1 MAFFEENDDFEV
13 VHPAGPLEVRV
24 EQKLGLLNWN
34 FEELNMQLDAQLEKY
49 RGLVLTTEQMS
60 EAKKLRA
67 SLNNLAKKIND
78 RKIEVKKE
86 FCQPYAEFEE
96 QAKVLI
102 GKIKDVSGGIDA
114 QIKDYEGSKKEEK
127 RKRIEAWWAE
137 NGKQTVELEKIWKDS
152 WLNTTCSDEKW
163 MRELEAEKV
172 RISNDIYT
180 LSLMADKERPEKL
193 DFLLRE
199 YMKTLDV
206 RRTTD
211 AGEESER
218 AAEQARIEKERLE
231 QERLREEEKRAE
243 KAAKP
248 EPQPVPE
255 ANEAHEL
262 GPDDYLYSPT
272 FKLIDLTYSQA
283 MDLTNYMKK
292 NGLRF
297 VSVAKERRE
306 K

>member
-1 MAFFEENDDFEV
+1 MEETK
-13 VHPAGPLEVRV
+13 ALEVRV
-24 EQKLGLLNWN
+24 EQKLGILNWN
-34 FEELNMQLDAQLEKY
+34 FEELNRQLDVQLEKY
-49 RGLVLTTEQMS
+49 SGLTFTDDQMP
-60 EAKKLRA
+60 EAKKTRA
-67 SLNNLAKKIND
+67 ALNKVAKEIND
-78 RKIEVKKE
+78 RKIAVKKE
-86 FCQPYAEFEE
+86 FCAPYTEFEE
-96 QAKVLI
+96 QAKQLI
-102 GKIKDVSGGIDA
+102 RKINDVSGEIDA
-114 QIKDYEGSKKEEK
+114 QVKDYEEQRRADK
-127 RKRIEAWWAE
+127 RNRIEAWWAE
-137 NGKQTVELEKIWKDS
+137 NGKHTVDLEKIWKDN

-163 MRELEAEKV
+163 MHELEAEKV
-172 RISNDIYT
+172 RISNDIYS

-206 RRTTD
+206 RRTTE
-211 AGEESER
+211 AWEESER

-231 QERLREEEKRAE
+231 QERQQREAKRAE
-243 KAAKP
+243 MDAKP
-248 EPQPVPE
+248 APAETSEPKPE
-255 ANEAHEL
+255 K

-283 MDLTNYMKK
+283 KGLENYMKK

>member
-1 MAFFEENDDFEV
+1 MEETK
-13 VHPAGPLEVRV
+13 ALEVRI
-24 EQKLGLLNWN
+24 EQKLGILNWN
-34 FEELNMQLDAQLEKY
+34 FEELNRQLDVQLEKY
-49 RGLVLTTEQMS
+49 RGLTFTDDQMP
-60 EAKKLRA
+60 EAKKTRA
-67 SLNNLAKKIND
+67 ALNKVAKEIND
-78 RKIEVKKE
+78 RKIAVKKE
-86 FCQPYAEFEE
+86 FCAPYTEFEE
-96 QAKVLI
+96 QAKQLI
-102 GKIKDVSGGIDA
+102 RKINDVSGEIDA
-114 QIKDYEGSKKEEK
+114 QVKDYEEQRRADK

-163 MRELEAEKV
+163 KQELEAEKV

-180 LSLMADKERPEKL
+180 LSLMADKDRPEKL

-211 AGEESER
+211 AWEESER

-231 QERLREEEKRAE
+231 QERQQGEAKRAE
-243 KAAKP
+243 MDAKP
-248 EPQPVPE
+248 APVEAPEPKAE
-255 ANEAHEL
+255 K

>member
-1 MAFFEENDDFEV
+1 MEETK
-13 VHPAGPLEVRV
+13 ALEVRV
-24 EQKLGLLNWN
+24 EQKLGILNWN
-34 FEELNMQLDAQLEKY
+34 FEELNRQLDVQLEKY
-49 RGLVLTTEQMS
+49 RGLTFTDDQMP
-60 EAKKLRA
+60 EAKKTRA
-67 SLNNLAKKIND
+67 ALNKVAKEIND
-78 RKIEVKKE
+78 RKIAVKKE
-86 FCQPYAEFEE
+86 FCAPYTEFEE
-96 QAKVLI
+96 QAKQLI
-102 GKIKDVSGGIDA
+102 RKINDVSGEIDA
-114 QIKDYEGSKKEEK
+114 QVKDYEEKQRADK

-137 NGKQTVELEKIWKDS
+137 NGKHTVELEKIWKDS

-163 MRELEAEKV
+163 KQELEAEKV
-172 RISNDIYT
+172 RISNDIYS

-211 AGEESER
+211 AWEESER

-231 QERLREEEKRAE
+231 QERQQREAKRAE
-243 KAAKP
+243 MAAKP
-248 EPQPVPE
+248 APVEATEPE
-255 ANEAHEL
+255 AEDD
-262 GPDDYLYSPT
+262 PDDYLYSPT

>member
-1 MAFFEENDDFEV
+1 MEETK
-13 VHPAGPLEVRV
+13 ALEVRV
-24 EQKLGLLNWN
+24 EQKLGILNWN
-34 FEELNMQLDAQLEKY
+34 FEELNRQLDVQLEKY
-49 RGLVLTTEQMS
+49 RGLTFTDDQMP
-60 EAKKLRA
+60 EAKKTRA
-67 SLNNLAKKIND
+67 ALNKVAKEIND
-78 RKIEVKKE
+78 RKIAVKKE
-86 FCQPYAEFEE
+86 FCAPYTEFEE
-96 QAKVLI
+96 QAKQLI
-102 GKIKDVSGGIDA
+102 RKINDVSGEIDA
-114 QIKDYEGSKKEEK
+114 QVKDYEEQRRADK

-137 NGKQTVELEKIWKDS
+137 NGKHTVDLEKIWKDN

-163 MRELEAEKV
+163 MHELEAEKV
-172 RISNDIYT
+172 RISNDIYS

-206 RRTTD
+206 RRTRD
-211 AGEESER
+211 AWEESER

-231 QERLREEEKRAE
+231 QERQQRESKRAE
-243 KAAKP
+243 MDAKP
-248 EPQPVPE
+248 APAETSEPKSE
-255 ANEAHEL
+255 K

-283 MDLTNYMKK
+283 KGLENYMKK

>member
-1 MAFFEENDDFEV
+1 MEETK
-13 VHPAGPLEVRV
+13 ALEVRV
-24 EQKLGLLNWN
+24 EQKLGILNWN
-34 FEELNMQLDAQLEKY
+34 FEELNRQLDVQLEKY
-49 RGLVLTTEQMS
+49 RGLTFTDDQMP
-60 EAKKLRA
+60 EAKKTRA
-67 SLNNLAKKIND
+67 ALNKVAKEIND
-78 RKIEVKKE
+78 RKIAVKKE
-86 FCQPYAEFEE
+86 FCAPYTEFEE
-96 QAKVLI
+96 QAKQLI
-102 GKIKDVSGGIDA
+102 RKINDVSGEIDA
-114 QIKDYEGSKKEEK
+114 QVKDYEEQRRADK

-137 NGKQTVELEKIWKDS
+137 NGKHTVDLEKIWKDN

-163 MRELEAEKV
+163 MHELEAEKV
-172 RISNDIYT
+172 RISNDIYS

-211 AGEESER
+211 AWEESER

-231 QERLREEEKRAE
+231 QERQQRESKRAE
-243 KAAKP
+243 MDAKP
-248 EPQPVPE
+248 EPVEAPE
-255 ANEAHEL
+255 PKAEK

-283 MDLTNYMKK
+283 MDITNYMKK

-306 K
+306 R

>member
-1 MAFFEENDDFEV
+1 MEETK
-13 VHPAGPLEVRV
+13 ALEVRV
-24 EQKLGLLNWN
+24 EQKLGILNWN
-34 FEELNMQLDAQLEKY
+34 FEELNRQLDVQLEKY
-49 RGLVLTTEQMS
+49 SGLTFTDDQMP
-60 EAKKLRA
+60 EAKKTRA
-67 SLNNLAKKIND
+67 ALNKVAKEIND
-78 RKIEVKKE
+78 RKIAVKKE
-86 FCQPYAEFEE
+86 FCAPYTEFEE
-96 QAKVLI
+96 QAKQLI
-102 GKIKDVSGGIDA
+102 RKINDVSGEIDA
-114 QIKDYEGSKKEEK
+114 QVKDYEEQRRADK
-127 RKRIEAWWAE
+127 RNRIEAWWAE
-137 NGKQTVELEKIWKDS
+137 NGKHTVDLEKIWKDN

-172 RISNDIYT
+172 RISNDIYS

-206 RRTTD
+206 RRTTE
-211 AGEESER
+211 AWEESER

-231 QERLREEEKRAE
+231 QERQQRESKRAE
-243 KAAKP
+243 MDAKP
-248 EPQPVPE
+248 APAETSEPKPE
-255 ANEAHEL
+255 K

-283 MDLTNYMKK
+283 KGLENYMKK

>member
-1 MAFFEENDDFEV
+1 MTDTRAVEFKVDQ
-13 VHPAGPLEVRV
+13 HPGELI
-24 EQKLGLLNWN
+24 GN
-34 FEELNMQLDAQLEKY
+34 FEELNAWMDAQLDKY
-49 RGLVLTTEQMS
+49 RGLVFTDDQMAD
-60 EAKKLRA
+60 AKKTRA
-67 SLNNLAKKIND
+67 ALNRVAKELND
-78 RKIEVKKE
+78 RKLSVKNE
-86 FCQPYAEFEE
+86 FCAPYFVFED
-96 QAKVLI
+96 QVKQLI
-102 GKIKDVSGGIDA
+102 GKVKEVNEGIESQIRAYESAQKD
-114 QIKDYEGSKKEEK
+114 EK

-137 NGKQTVELEKIWKDS
+137 NGRHTVELEKIWKDS

-163 MRELEAEKV
+163 MRELKAEKV

-211 AGEESER
+211 AWEEAER
-218 AAEQARIEKERLE
+218 AAERAKIEKERLE

-243 KAAKP
+243 TAAKP
-248 EPQPVPE
+248 APQPVPE
-255 ANEAHEL
+255 TNEEQEPE
-262 GPDDYLYSPT
+262 PDDYLYSPT
-272 FKLIDLTYSQA
+272 FKMIDLTFKQA
-283 MDLTNYMKK
+283 MDLTNYMRS

-297 VSVAKERRE
+297 ESIAKEKRR

>member
-1 MAFFEENDDFEV
+1 MEETK
-13 VHPAGPLEVRV
+13 ALEVRV
-24 EQKLGLLNWN
+24 EQTLGILNWN
-34 FEELNMQLDAQLEKY
+34 FEELNRQLDVQLEKY
-49 RGLVLTTEQMS
+49 KGLTFTDDQMP
-60 EAKKLRA
+60 EAKKTRA
-67 SLNNLAKKIND
+67 ALNKVAKEIND
-78 RKIEVKKE
+78 RKIAVKKE
-86 FCQPYAEFEE
+86 FCAPYTEFEE
-96 QAKVLI
+96 QAKQLI
-102 GKIKDVSGGIDA
+102 RKINDVSGEIDA
-114 QIKDYEGSKKEEK
+114 QVKDYEEQRRADK

-137 NGKQTVELEKIWKDS
+137 NGKHTVELEKIWKDS

-163 MRELEAEKV
+163 KQELEAEKV
-172 RISNDIYT
+172 RISNEIYT

-211 AGEESER
+211 AWEESER
-218 AAEQARIEKERLE
+218 AAKQAEIEKERLE
-231 QERLREEEKRAE
+231 QERQQREAKRAE
-243 KAAKP
+243 VAANPAPVEAP
-248 EPQPVPE
+248 EPKAEKGPE
-255 ANEAHEL
+255 
-262 GPDDYLYSPT
+262 DYLYSPT

>member
-13 VHPAGPLEVRV
+13 VPPAGPLEVRV

-60 EAKKLRA
+60 EAKKLCA

-114 QIKDYEGSKKEEK
+114 QIKDYEESKKEEK

-211 AGEESER
+211 AWEESER

>member
-13 VHPAGPLEVRV
+13 VPPAGPLEVRV

-114 QIKDYEGSKKEEK
+114 QIKDYEESKKEEK

-211 AGEESER
+211 AWEESER

>member
-1 MAFFEENDDFEV
+1 MEETK
-13 VHPAGPLEVRV
+13 ALEVRV
-24 EQKLGLLNWN
+24 EQKLGILNWN
-34 FEELNMQLDAQLEKY
+34 FEELNRQLDVQLEKY
-49 RGLVLTTEQMS
+49 RGLTFTDDQMP
-60 EAKKLRA
+60 EAKKTRA
-67 SLNNLAKKIND
+67 ALNKVAKEIND
-78 RKIEVKKE
+78 RKIAVKKE
-86 FCQPYAEFEE
+86 FCAPYTEFEE
-96 QAKVLI
+96 QAKQLI
-102 GKIKDVSGGIDA
+102 RKINDVSGEIDA
-114 QIKDYEGSKKEEK
+114 QVKDYEEQRRADK

-137 NGKQTVELEKIWKDS
+137 NGKHTVDLEKIWKDN

-163 MRELEAEKV
+163 KQELEAEKV
-172 RISNDIYT
+172 RISNDIYS

-211 AGEESER
+211 AWEESER

-231 QERLREEEKRAE
+231 QERQQRESKRAE
-243 KAAKP
+243 MDAKP
-248 EPQPVPE
+248 APAETSEPKSE
-255 ANEAHEL
+255 K

-283 MDLTNYMKK
+283 KGLENYMKK

>member
-1 MAFFEENDDFEV
+1 MEETK
-13 VHPAGPLEVRV
+13 ALEVRI
-24 EQKLGLLNWN
+24 EQKLGILNWN
-34 FEELNMQLDAQLEKY
+34 FEELNRQLDVQLEKY
-49 RGLVLTTEQMS
+49 RGLTFTDDQMP
-60 EAKKLRA
+60 EAKKTRA
-67 SLNNLAKKIND
+67 ALNKVAKEIND
-78 RKIEVKKE
+78 RKIAVKKE
-86 FCQPYAEFEE
+86 FCAPYTEFEE
-96 QAKVLI
+96 QAKQLI
-102 GKIKDVSGGIDA
+102 RKINDVSGEIDA
-114 QIKDYEGSKKEEK
+114 QVKDYEEQQRADK

-137 NGKQTVELEKIWKDS
+137 NGKHTVELEKIWKDS

-163 MRELEAEKV
+163 KRELEAEKV
-172 RISNDIYT
+172 RISNEIYT

-211 AGEESER
+211 AWEEAER
-218 AAEQARIEKERLE
+218 AAKQAEIEKERLE
-231 QERLREEEKRAE
+231 QERLRREAE
-243 KAAKP
+243 QAEVAAKP
-248 EPQPVPE
+248 APMEAPEPKAEKGPE
-255 ANEAHEL
+255 
-262 GPDDYLYSPT
+262 DYLYSPT

-297 VSVAKERRE
+297 VSIAKERRE

>member
-1 MAFFEENDDFEV
+1 MEETK
-13 VHPAGPLEVRV
+13 ALEVRV
-24 EQKLGLLNWN
+24 EQKLGILNWN
-34 FEELNMQLDAQLEKY
+34 FEELNRQLDVQLEKY
-49 RGLVLTTEQMS
+49 RGLTFTDDQMP
-60 EAKKLRA
+60 EAKKTRA
-67 SLNNLAKKIND
+67 ALNKVAKEIND
-78 RKIEVKKE
+78 RKIAVKKE
-86 FCQPYAEFEE
+86 FCAPYTEFEE
-96 QAKVLI
+96 QAKQLI
-102 GKIKDVSGGIDA
+102 RKINDVSGEIDA
-114 QIKDYEGSKKEEK
+114 QVKDYEEQQRADK
-127 RKRIEAWWAE
+127 RKRIEEWWAE
-137 NGKQTVELEKIWKDS
+137 NGRHTVELEKIWKDS

-163 MRELEAEKV
+163 KRELEAEKV

-180 LSLMADKERPEKL
+180 LSLMADKDRPEKL

-211 AGEESER
+211 AWEESER

-231 QERLREEEKRAE
+231 QERQQREAKRAE
-243 KAAKP
+243 VAAKP
-248 EPQPVPE
+248 APVEAPE
-255 ANEAHEL
+255 LKAEK

>member
-1 MAFFEENDDFEV
+1 MEETK
-13 VHPAGPLEVRV
+13 ALEVRV
-24 EQKLGLLNWN
+24 EQKLGILNWN
-34 FEELNMQLDAQLEKY
+34 FEELNRQLDVQLEKY
-49 RGLVLTTEQMS
+49 SGLTFTDDQMP
-60 EAKKLRA
+60 EAKKTRA
-67 SLNNLAKKIND
+67 ALNKVAKEIND
-78 RKIEVKKE
+78 RKIAVKKE
-86 FCQPYAEFEE
+86 FCAPYTEFEE
-96 QAKVLI
+96 QAKQLI
-102 GKIKDVSGGIDA
+102 RKINDVSGEIDA
-114 QIKDYEGSKKEEK
+114 QVKDYEEQRRADK
-127 RKRIEAWWAE
+127 RNRIEAWWAE
-137 NGKQTVELEKIWKDS
+137 NGKHTVDLEKIWKDN

-172 RISNDIYT
+172 RISNDIYS

-206 RRTTD
+206 RRTTE
-211 AGEESER
+211 AWEESER

-231 QERLREEEKRAE
+231 QERQQREAKRAE
-243 KAAKP
+243 MDAKP
-248 EPQPVPE
+248 APAETSEPKPE
-255 ANEAHEL
+255 K

-283 MDLTNYMKK
+283 KGLENYMKK

>member
-1 MAFFEENDDFEV
+1 MEETK
-13 VHPAGPLEVRV
+13 ALEVRV

-34 FEELNMQLDAQLEKY
+34 FEELNAQLDEQLEKY
-49 RGLVLTTEQMS
+49 RGLTFTDDQMP
-60 EAKKLRA
+60 EAKKTRA
-67 SLNNLAKKIND
+67 ALNKVAKEIND
-78 RKIEVKKE
+78 RKISVKKE
-86 FCQPYAEFEE
+86 FCAPYEQFEA

-102 GKIKDVSGGIDA
+102 NKIKDVSGAIDR
-114 QIKDYEGSKKEEK
+114 QVKDYEESKKEEK
-127 RKRIEAWWAE
+127 RNRIEEWWAE

-211 AGEESER
+211 AWEQSER

-231 QERLREEEKRAE
+231 QERQQREAKRAE
-243 KAAKP
+243 MDAKP
-248 EPQPVPE
+248 VPAETSEPKPE
-255 ANEAHEL
+255 K

>member
-1 MAFFEENDDFEV
+1 MEETK
-13 VHPAGPLEVRV
+13 ALEVRV
-24 EQKLGLLNWN
+24 EQKLGILNWN
-34 FEELNMQLDAQLEKY
+34 FEELNRQLDVQLEKY
-49 RGLVLTTEQMS
+49 RGLTFTDDQMP
-60 EAKKLRA
+60 EAKKTRA
-67 SLNNLAKKIND
+67 ALNKVAKEIND
-78 RKIEVKKE
+78 RKIAVKKE
-86 FCQPYAEFEE
+86 FCAPYTEFEE
-96 QAKVLI
+96 QAKQLI
-102 GKIKDVSGGIDA
+102 RKINDVSGEIDA
-114 QIKDYEGSKKEEK
+114 QVKDYEEQQRADK

-137 NGKQTVELEKIWKDS
+137 NGKHTVELEKIWKDS

-172 RISNDIYT
+172 RISNDIYS
-180 LSLMADKERPEKL
+180 LSLMTDKERPEKL

-211 AGEESER
+211 AWEESER

-231 QERLREEEKRAE
+231 QERQQREAKRAE
-243 KAAKP
+243 VTAKP
-248 EPQPVPE
+248 APVETSEPKAEKGPE
-255 ANEAHEL
+255 
-262 GPDDYLYSPT
+262 DYLYSPT

>member
-1 MAFFEENDDFEV
+1 MEETK
-13 VHPAGPLEVRV
+13 ALEVRI
-24 EQKLGLLNWN
+24 EQKLGILNWN
-34 FEELNMQLDAQLEKY
+34 FEELNRQLDVQLEKY
-49 RGLVLTTEQMS
+49 KGLTFTDDQMP
-60 EAKKLRA
+60 EAKKTRA
-67 SLNNLAKKIND
+67 ALNKVAKEIND
-78 RKIEVKKE
+78 RKIAVKKE
-86 FCQPYAEFEE
+86 FCAPYTEFEE
-96 QAKVLI
+96 QAKQLI
-102 GKIKDVSGGIDA
+102 RKINDVSGEIDA
-114 QIKDYEGSKKEEK
+114 QVKDYEEQRRADK

-137 NGKQTVELEKIWKDS
+137 NGKHTVELEKIWKDS

-163 MRELEAEKV
+163 KRELEAEKV
-172 RISNDIYT
+172 RISNEIYT

-211 AGEESER
+211 AWEEAER
-218 AAEQARIEKERLE
+218 AAKQAEIEKERLE
-231 QERLREEEKRAE
+231 QERLRREAEQAEVVAKPAPVEAPEPKAE
-243 KAAKP
+243 KGP
-248 EPQPVPE
+248 E
-255 ANEAHEL
+255 
-262 GPDDYLYSPT
+262 DYLYSPT

-283 MDLTNYMKK
+283 MDITNYMKK

>member
-13 VHPAGPLEVRV
+13 VPPAGPLEVRV

-114 QIKDYEGSKKEEK
+114 QIKDYEESKKEEK

-137 NGKQTVELEKIWKDS
+137 NGKRTVPIEKIFDER
-152 WLNTTCSDEKW
+152 WLNTTCSDSKW
-163 MRELEAEKV
+163 QDELDTIKV
-172 RISNDIYT
+172 RITNQIYT
-180 LSLMADKERPEKL
+180 ITMMAEDVGPEKL
-193 DFLLRE
+193 DLMLTE
-199 YMKTLDV
+199 YMKHLSID
-206 RRTTD
+206 D
-211 AGEESER
+211 AVKAWKDHVEAVKR
-218 AAEQARIEKERLE
+218 AEQEKGRLE

-243 KAAKP
+243 TAAKP
-248 EPQPVPE
+248 APAEASEPE
-255 ANEAHEL
+255 AEDDPN
-262 GPDDYLYSPT
+262 DYLYSPT
-272 FKLIDLTYSQA
+272 FKMIDLTYSQA
-283 MDLTNYMKK
+283 MGLTNYMKK
-292 NGLRF
+292 NGLQF
-297 VSVAKERRE
+297 ISKAKEKRR

>member
-1 MAFFEENDDFEV
+1 MEETK
-13 VHPAGPLEVRV
+13 ALEVRV
-24 EQKLGLLNWN
+24 EQKLGILNWN
-34 FEELNMQLDAQLEKY
+34 FEELNRQLDVQLEKY
-49 RGLVLTTEQMS
+49 RGLTFTDDQMP
-60 EAKKLRA
+60 EAKKTRA
-67 SLNNLAKKIND
+67 ALNKVAKEIND
-78 RKIEVKKE
+78 RKIAVKKE
-86 FCQPYAEFEE
+86 FCAPYTEFEE
-96 QAKVLI
+96 QAKQLI
-102 GKIKDVSGGIDA
+102 RKINDVSGEIDA
-114 QIKDYEGSKKEEK
+114 QVKDYEEQQRADK

-137 NGKQTVELEKIWKDS
+137 NGKHTVELEKIWKDS

-163 MRELEAEKV
+163 KRELEAEKV
-172 RISNDIYT
+172 RISNEIYT

-211 AGEESER
+211 AWEEAER
-218 AAEQARIEKERLE
+218 ATKQAEIEKERLE
-231 QERLREEEKRAE
+231 QERLRREAEQAEVVAKPTPVEAPEPKAE
-243 KAAKP
+243 KGP
-248 EPQPVPE
+248 E
-255 ANEAHEL
+255 
-262 GPDDYLYSPT
+262 DYLYSPT

-297 VSVAKERRE
+297 VSIAKERRE

>member
-114 QIKDYEGSKKEEK
+114 QIKDYEESKKEEK

-211 AGEESER
+211 AWEESER

>member
-1 MAFFEENDDFEV
+1 MEETK
-13 VHPAGPLEVRV
+13 ALEVRV
-24 EQKLGLLNWN
+24 EQTLGILNWN
-34 FEELNMQLDAQLEKY
+34 FEELNRQLDVQLEKY
-49 RGLVLTTEQMS
+49 KGLTFTDDQMP
-60 EAKKLRA
+60 EAKKTRA
-67 SLNNLAKKIND
+67 ALNKVAKEIND
-78 RKIEVKKE
+78 RKIAVKKE
-86 FCQPYAEFEE
+86 FCAPYTEFEE
-96 QAKVLI
+96 QAKQLI
-102 GKIKDVSGGIDA
+102 RKINDVSGEIDA
-114 QIKDYEGSKKEEK
+114 QVKDYEEQQRADK

-137 NGKQTVELEKIWKDS
+137 NGKHTVELEKIWKDS

-163 MRELEAEKV
+163 KQELEAEKV
-172 RISNDIYT
+172 RISNDIYS

-211 AGEESER
+211 AWEESER
-218 AAEQARIEKERLE
+218 AAKQAEIEKERLE
-231 QERLREEEKRAE
+231 QERQQREAKRAE
-243 KAAKP
+243 VAANPAPVEAP
-248 EPQPVPE
+248 EPKAEKGPE
-255 ANEAHEL
+255 
-262 GPDDYLYSPT
+262 DYLYSPT